1 MTLEDAEEIPSTRRR
16 DVNKIYNEFKTYPD
30 LKAATES
37 LRKLGWVK
45 VPYVILKW
53 KSEDITTART

>member
-16 DVNKIYNEFKTYPD
+16 GANKIYNEFKTYPD

-37 LRKLGWVK
+37 LRKLGCVK
-45 VPYVILKW
+45 VPYVILK
-53 KSEDITTART
+53 